1 MMRIR
6 FTEKMEALHTEL
18 IIMSALCEEA
28 IACAAKALFQGD
40 AHLREQV
47 FSLEDEINR
56 KEAEIEK
63 LCLGLILHEQPV
75 GGDLRKIY
83 VAQKMIVDMERIG
96 DQAYDIAE
104 ISAYCQN
111 HTVITSVPLQQMSEA
126 AVSMLG
132 QSIDAFVRQDA
143 ALAAE
148 TISRDEVV
156 DALFDQT
163 KQSLLGLIS
172 ENPAFGSDCL
182 DVLMIAKYFERI
194 GDHSENIAQ
203 QVIYSVTGE
212 RAEGG

>member
-6 FTEKMEALHTEL
+6 FTQQMDTLHREL
-18 IIMSALCEEA
+18 ILMSALCEEA
-28 IACAAKALFQGD
+28 IACAAKALFGGD
-40 AHLREQV
+40 VELREKVGQ
-47 FSLEDEINR
+47 LEDEINR

-63 LCLGLILHEQPV
+63 LCLALILHEQPV
-75 GGDLRKIY
+75 GSDLRKIY

-111 HTVITSVPLQQMSEA
+111 QTVIGSVPLKKMSEE

-132 QSIDAFVRQDA
+132 HSIDAFVRQDA
-143 ALAAE
+143 ELAQS
-148 TISRDEVV
+148 TIARDEVV

-163 KQSLLGLIS
+163 KSSLLRLIQ
-172 ENPAFGSDCL
+172 ENPAFGSECL
-182 DVLMIAKYFERI
+182 DILMIAKYFERI

-203 QVIYSVTGE
+203 QVIYSVTGTRPE
-212 RAEGG
+212 

>member
-1 MMRIR
+1 MRIR
-6 FTEKMEALHTEL
+6 FTQKMEALHAEL
-18 IIMSALCEEA
+18 IAMSALCEEA
-28 IACAAKALFQGD
+28 IACAAKALFRGD
-40 AHLREQV
+40 GSLRRQV

-63 LCLGLILHEQPV
+63 LCLSLILHEQPV
-75 GGDLRKIY
+75 GTDLRTIY

-111 HTVITSVPLQQMSEA
+111 EAVIQSVPLQEMSEA
-126 AVSMLG
+126 AVHMLG

-143 ALAAE
+143 ALAQE
-148 TISRDEVV
+148 TIAHDEIV
-156 DALFDQT
+156 DALFDRT
-163 KQSLLGLIS
+163 KQSLLKLIS
-172 ENPAFGSDCL
+172 EHPDFGSDCL

-212 RAEGG
+212 RVDGA